1 MIMKKLAIAM
11 MLSVSA
17 LATSAQVNYKVQTAC
32 HPQDVKHYDTERLRS
47 SFMMEKVMAPDEI
60 NVTYTLYDRLIYGG
74 AMPVNKILKLET
86 FRELGPEITYFLER
100 RELGVINVGGDGVV
114 TVDGKEYPMKYK
126 EALYVGCGNK
136 EVTFKSNDAAKPA
149 KFYINSAPAYKP
161 YVTQLITTD
170 AKLQKANP
178 KQYALAIS
186 DHYGKMEDS
195 NDRIVNQLIVKDVLE
210 RVKNGGT
217 NQLQMG
223 LTELAPGSV
232 WNTMPAHTHT
242 RRMEAYFYFNLPEGN
257 AICHLMGEPQEERLV
272 WLHNEQAI
280 TSPEW
285 SIHAAAGT
293 SKNNVFVSI
302 TLPSAMHTTVT
313 ASRRPPNAICF
324 AFTCMSRDRLPY
336 IHTMCPQAISRS
348 TYFLYHRNS
357 VLPVHSLHHTDCSDT
372 FCC

>member
-1 MIMKKLAIAM
+1 M

-17 LATSAQVNYKVQTAC
+17 LAASAQVNYKVQTAC

-136 EVTFKSNDAAKPA
+136 EVTFKSNDATKPA

-170 AKLQKANP
+170 AKLQKQILNNMLWPFQIIMENGRQQRPYCKPINCKGCA
-178 KQYALAIS
+178 
-186 DHYGKMEDS
+186 GKS
-195 NDRIVNQLIVKDVLE
+195 
-210 RVKNGGT
+210 KNGGT

-293 SKNNVFVSI
+293 SN
-302 TLPSAMHTTVT
+302 
-313 ASRRPPNAICF
+313 
-324 AFTCMSRDRLPY
+324 Y
-336 IHTMCPQAISRS
+336 
-348 TYFLYHRNS
+348 
-357 VLPVHSLHHTDCSDT
+357 T
-372 FCC
+372 FIWGMGGET